1 VTGELCTKVNK
12 SRDLCNLAY
21 TNDKAPAPP
30 KRDRGIADIGRLP
43 GMAFGRNNTG
53 FFQAIPLFKAK
64 PGGFVQNRAR

>member
-43 GMAFGRNNTG
+43 GMAFGKKQHWFLSGNS
-53 FFQAIPLFKAK
+53 AIQGKAGRFC
-64 PGGFVQNRAR
+64 PE